1 MKKFLKYI
9 LLTVISLVFWGC
21 EKEPFTLS
29 GMIED
34 HFFLKSGNQH
44 MPITVAGNVDSK
56 KFIFIIH
63 GGPGGNGLDYRDAQ
77 IKELVEKEFVVVYW
91 DQRFAG
97 NTQGNGGNV
106 DITEFRKD
114 IKNILL
120 LLSNKYGSDIEI
132 YLLGHSW
139 GGFLA
144 PYFLVDGDN
153 QKLVNGWIQVG
164 GAHNYNLNDSL
175 TREMLINYGEAE
187 LAAGNNTTD
196 WNEIV
201 DWCKENG
208 FQGAENSSKLNQFA
222 HSAEELFE
230 DITQPE
236 SYPDL
241 NKILAD
247 ARLSKWANGITS
259 GKKKIDGPT
268 FQNPN
273 SDQLFKVK
281 LPTLLLWGKYDFV
294 CPPELAEDIEKNI
307 GSSDVNKIIYATS
320 GHSPMVNEPDKFW
333 SDLVEWVR
341 TH

>member
-1 MKKFLKYI
+1 MKKFVKYI
-9 LLTVISLVFWGC
+9 LLTAISLVFWGC

-77 IKELVEKEFVVVYW
+77 IKDLVEKEFVVVYW

-114 IKNILL
+114 IKNLL
-120 LLSNKYGSDIEI
+120 LILKNKYGPDIEI
-132 YLLGHSW
+132 YMLGHSW

-153 QKLVNGWIQVG
+153 QKMVNGWIQVG

-175 TREMLINYGEAE
+175 TREMLISYGEAE
-187 LAAGNNTTD
+187 LATGNNAKD

-222 HSAEELFE
+222 RGAEELFE
-230 DITQPE
+230 DITVPE
-236 SYPDL
+236 SSPDL
-241 NKILAD
+241 KKILAD
-247 ARLSKWANGITS
+247 ARLSKWSNGITS
-259 GKKKIDGPT
+259 GNKKIDGPT

-294 CPPELAEDIEKNI
+294 CPPELAKDIEKNI
-307 GSSDVNKIIYATS
+307 GSSDVKKIIYSTS
-320 GHSPMVNEPDKFW
+320 GHSPMVNEPEKFW
-333 SDLVEWVR
+333 TDLVEWVR
-341 TH
+341 IH

>member
-1 MKKFLKYI
+1 MKKFVKY
-9 LLTVISLVFWGC
+9 LLVIGIALASWGC
-21 EKEPFTLS
+21 EKDPFTLS
-29 GMIED
+29 GMAED

-56 KFIFIIH
+56 KFILIIH
-63 GGPGGNGLDYRDAQ
+63 GGPGGNGLDYRDAY
-77 IKELVEKEFVVVYW
+77 IKDLVEKEFVVVYW

-106 DITEFRKD
+106 DVTEFRKD
-114 IKNILL
+114 IKNLVLL
-120 LLSNKYGSDIEI
+120 LGDKYGSASEI

-153 QKLVNGWIQVG
+153 QKMVKGWIQVG

-187 LAAGNNTTD
+187 LAAGNNATD

-208 FQGAENSSKLNQFA
+208 FQGSENSSKLNQFA
-222 HSAEELFE
+222 HRAEGLFE
-230 DITQPE
+230 DITVPE
-236 SYPDL
+236 SSVDFK
-241 NKILAD
+241 KILAD
-247 ARLSKWANGITS
+247 ARLSKWSNGITS
-259 GKKKIDGPT
+259 GKKSIDAPT

-294 CPPELAEDIEKNI
+294 CPPELAEDIEKYI
-307 GSSDVNKIIYATS
+307 GGSDVEKIIYSTS
-320 GHSPMVNEPDKFW
+320 GHSPMMNEPDKFW
-333 SDLVEWVR
+333 SDIVEWVR